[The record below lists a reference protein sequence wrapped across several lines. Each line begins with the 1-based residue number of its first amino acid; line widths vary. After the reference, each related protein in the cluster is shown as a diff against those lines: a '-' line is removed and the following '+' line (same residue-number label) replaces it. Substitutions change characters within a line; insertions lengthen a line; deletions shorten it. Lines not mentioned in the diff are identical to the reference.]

1 MSPIY
6 DLSPANV
13 TVNVAEDVRGSAT
26 PAPAVSVAAT
36 ASVILPANSNRA
48 TAHVYN
54 GGTTT
59 IFLGEGTTVST
70 TAYNYPLPP
79 GRLWE
84 PDSNFR
90 YLGAISAITA
100 SGTNAQIRVSESVVI
115 I

>member
-1 MSPIY
+1 MSFY
-6 DLSPANV
+6 DLNPAN
-13 TVNVAEDVRGSAT
+13 TSINIAEDVRGAAT
-26 PAPAVSVAAT
+26 PAAPVSVTTT
-36 ASVILPANSNRA
+36 ASVILPANPTRA
-48 TAHVYN
+48 TVSIYN

-59 IFLGEGTTVST
+59 IYLGEGTTVSS

-90 YLGAISAITA
+90 YLGAVSAISA
-100 SGTNAQIRVSESVVI
+100 SGTNTLVRVSESVI